1 MIIRDLKKDRYD
13 YLCGRLNQNAAL
25 EPLCAS
31 YTVTMQVGKY
41 DYAMKIQPER
51 HCRMAILQAL
61 QIDRRDNSP
70 NFGLITDGKLLS
82 AFLDLLLWQGIR

>member
-25 EPLCAS
+25 EPFCAS

-51 HCRMAILQAL
+51 RCRMAILQAL
-61 QIDRRDNSP
+61 QIDRQDDYP
-70 NFGLITDGKLLS
+70 DFTLITSGKLLS
-82 AFLDLLLWQGIR
+82 SLLELFIEQGI

>member
-31 YTVTMQVGKY
+31 YTVTMKVGKY

-61 QIDRRDNSP
+61 QIDRQDDYP
-70 NFGLITDGKLLS
+70 DFTLITSGKLLS
-82 AFLDLLLWQGIR
+82 SLLELFIEQGI